1 MKTWTKAVLC
11 ISLSLM
17 CLFACIGYAVTSGN
31 LSITGKATI
40 ETPEGVYITNLS
52 TLNTVNINNNQHG
65 FTYATTNIENT
76 ISRGNEYSEGVVVYE
91 VTVFNNTDTTYYYRD
106 IYFQTK
112 ILPYNGND
120 YISSYK
126 GDDTI
131 YIECVFD
138 DSSIEAKKLDPQE
151 SIVFN
156 VVYTIGKNVAV
167 DLDLKMM
174 VNIRFG
180 IHVKGESEAID
191 SIEARFLKIL
201 NTPST
206 YNYLLDVLDNKYDG
220 VYDWTSNYVGNVAG
234 AGAGAFSDDSV
245 AVNTLFQNNLQ
256 MTIDGELKEATVI
269 IKHENV
275 DWNDYTGDE
284 YTAVHPSGA
293 SYSAKGCD
301 MVLYL
306 TIDSLDTPETNATV
320 YVMVFTIDRHWSTG
334 EYTSNWYRVGATY
347 VGVAPVVDYV
357 TGEYG
362 TGSFQTTGWW
372 PEERDY
378 QVMAGYD
385 FEIKNGNN
393 IDSFHIDEF
402 SYHVVPSQTI
412 PPQHLYNLLITWRED
427 APLVLQQLLDDAKRI
442 LDNKTYAGEGI
453 DNLRIIYEKY
463 YWTYAYN
470 DGQVIDSWVIK
481 EAKTFHPVI
490 YNLYSAINGVLT
502 DISADS

>member
-40 ETPEGVYITNLS
+40 ETPDGVYITNLS
-52 TLNTVNINNNQHG
+52 TLNTENINHKQHG

-120 YISSYK
+120 YISSYR

-220 VYDWTSNYVGNVAG
+220 IYDWTSNYVGNVAG

-293 SYSAKGCD
+293 SYSAKG
-301 MVLYL
+301 
-306 TIDSLDTPETNATV
+306 
-320 YVMVFTIDRHWSTG
+320 
-334 EYTSNWYRVGATY
+334 
-347 VGVAPVVDYV
+347 
-357 TGEYG
+357 
-362 TGSFQTTGWW
+362 
-372 PEERDY
+372 
-378 QVMAGYD
+378 
-385 FEIKNGNN
+385 
-393 IDSFHIDEF
+393 
-402 SYHVVPSQTI
+402 
-412 PPQHLYNLLITWRED
+412 
-427 APLVLQQLLDDAKRI
+427 
-442 LDNKTYAGEGI
+442 
-453 DNLRIIYEKY
+453 
-463 YWTYAYN
+463 
-470 DGQVIDSWVIK
+470 
-481 EAKTFHPVI
+481 
-490 YNLYSAINGVLT
+490 
-502 DISADS
+502 